1 MSIFLEKLNNF
12 KQNNIDANRRIT
24 FNDNQEQVGEI
35 EKEIS
40 RNLKERI
47 KKEHIDNFKFVIK
60 QISDNFDKAID
71 SKDLEEIKE
80 SKKIIKGHENYLGE
94 KYRDS
99 ESERD
104 YMLLVQAAIKI
115 LEDKIIMTL

>member
-80 SKKIIKGHENYLGE
+80 SKKL
-94 KYRDS
+94 
-99 ESERD
+99 
-104 YMLLVQAAIKI
+104 
-115 LEDKIIMTL
+115 